1 MNPVVA
7 KLAEWLESDEKAALA
22 TVVKVERSGP
32 LGPGTM
38 MAVNESGQVAGSV
51 SGGCV
56 EPAVFEEC
64 MAAIEGGDPK
74 LLTYGI
80 SDDEAF
86 GVGLTCG
93 GIIHIFVER
102 FEDDGQVASLRR
114 ALSEQSPIAVATV
127 IDAAADSGVTP
138 GGRLLVTPADHDG
151 ELDDGELE
159 RAVADGARGMLEGGQ
174 TGQRHYGP
182 R

>member
-1 MNPVVA
+1 MNPVID
-7 KLAEWLESDEKAALA
+7 KISQWSDEGKRSALA

-32 LGPGTM
+32 LGPGTS
-38 MAVNESGQVAGSV
+38 MAVSEDGQVVGSV

-56 EPAVFEEC
+56 EPAVYEEA
-64 MAAIEGGDPK
+64 MGVMQTGAPK

-102 FEDDGQVASLRR
+102 VD
-114 ALSEQSPIAVATV
+114 
-127 IDAAADSGVTP
+127 
-138 GGRLLVTPADHDG
+138 
-151 ELDDGELE
+151 
-159 RAVADGARGMLEGGQ
+159 
-174 TGQRHYGP
+174 Y
-182 R
+182 

>member
-1 MNPVVA
+1 LNPVVDRI
-7 KLAEWLESDEKAALA
+7 AEWREQDKRVAMA

-32 LGPGTM
+32 LGPGTS
-38 MAVNESGQVAGSV
+38 MAVSEDGQVVGSV

-56 EPAVFEEC
+56 EPAVFEEA
-64 MAAIEGGDPK
+64 MDAIQSGKPR

-102 FEDDGQVASLRR
+102 VDW
-114 ALSEQSPIAVATV
+114 
-127 IDAAADSGVTP
+127 
-138 GGRLLVTPADHDG
+138 
-151 ELDDGELE
+151 
-159 RAVADGARGMLEGGQ
+159 
-174 TGQRHYGP
+174 
-182 R
+182 

>member
-1 MNPVVA
+1 MNPVIDKVA
-7 KLAEWLESDEKAALA
+7 KWSEEGKRSALA

-32 LGPGTM
+32 LGPGTS
-38 MAVNESGQVAGSV
+38 MAVSEDGQVVGSV

-56 EPAVFEEC
+56 EPAVYEEA
-64 MAAIEGGDPK
+64 MGVMESGTPK

-102 FEDDGQVASLRR
+102 VD
-114 ALSEQSPIAVATV
+114 
-127 IDAAADSGVTP
+127 
-138 GGRLLVTPADHDG
+138 
-151 ELDDGELE
+151 
-159 RAVADGARGMLEGGQ
+159 
-174 TGQRHYGP
+174 Y
-182 R
+182 

>member
-1 MNPVVA
+1 LNPVVDKMA
-7 KLAEWLESDEKAALA
+7 KWRKEGKLAAMA

-32 LGPGTM
+32 LGPGTS
-38 MAVNESGQVAGSV
+38 MAVSEDGQIVGSV

-56 EPAVFEEC
+56 EPAVFEEA
-64 MAAIEGGDPK
+64 MNAIETGEPR

-102 FEDDGQVASLRR
+102 VDW
-114 ALSEQSPIAVATV
+114 
-127 IDAAADSGVTP
+127 
-138 GGRLLVTPADHDG
+138 
-151 ELDDGELE
+151 
-159 RAVADGARGMLEGGQ
+159 
-174 TGQRHYGP
+174 
-182 R
+182 

>member
-1 MNPVVA
+1 MNPVVD
-7 KLAEWLESDEKAALA
+7 KVAEWRDADKQVALA

-32 LGPGTM
+32 LGAGTS
-38 MAVNESGQVAGSV
+38 MAVSEDGQVVGSV

-56 EPAVFEEC
+56 EPAVFEEA
-64 MAAIEGGDPK
+64 MDAIDTGQPR

-102 FEDDGQVASLRR
+102 VDW
-114 ALSEQSPIAVATV
+114 
-127 IDAAADSGVTP
+127 
-138 GGRLLVTPADHDG
+138 
-151 ELDDGELE
+151 
-159 RAVADGARGMLEGGQ
+159 
-174 TGQRHYGP
+174 
-182 R
+182 

>member
-1 MNPVVA
+1 LNPVVDRI
-7 KLAEWLESDEKAALA
+7 AEWREQDKRVAMA

-32 LGPGTM
+32 LGPGTS
-38 MAVNESGQVAGSV
+38 MAVSEDGQVVGSV

-56 EPAVFEEC
+56 EPAVFEEA
-64 MAAIEGGDPK
+64 MDAIKSGKPR

-102 FEDDGQVASLRR
+102 VDW
-114 ALSEQSPIAVATV
+114 
-127 IDAAADSGVTP
+127 
-138 GGRLLVTPADHDG
+138 
-151 ELDDGELE
+151 
-159 RAVADGARGMLEGGQ
+159 
-174 TGQRHYGP
+174 
-182 R
+182 

>member
-1 MNPVVA
+1 MNPVIDKVA
-7 KLAEWLESDEKAALA
+7 KWSEAGKRSALA

-32 LGPGTM
+32 LGPGTS
-38 MAVNESGQVAGSV
+38 MAVSEDGQVVGSV

-56 EPAVFEEC
+56 EPAVYEEA
-64 MAAIEGGDPK
+64 MTAIETGAPK

-102 FEDDGQVASLRR
+102 VD
-114 ALSEQSPIAVATV
+114 
-127 IDAAADSGVTP
+127 
-138 GGRLLVTPADHDG
+138 
-151 ELDDGELE
+151 
-159 RAVADGARGMLEGGQ
+159 
-174 TGQRHYGP
+174 Y
-182 R
+182 

>member
-1 MNPVVA
+1 MNPVVE
-7 KLAEWLESDEKAALA
+7 KVAEWRDAEKKVALA

-32 LGPGTM
+32 LGAGTS
-38 MAVNESGQVAGSV
+38 MAVSEDGQVAGSV

-56 EPAVFEEC
+56 EPAVFEEA
-64 MAAIEGGDPK
+64 MDAIENGKPS

-102 FEDDGQVASLRR
+102 VDW
-114 ALSEQSPIAVATV
+114 
-127 IDAAADSGVTP
+127 
-138 GGRLLVTPADHDG
+138 
-151 ELDDGELE
+151 
-159 RAVADGARGMLEGGQ
+159 
-174 TGQRHYGP
+174 
-182 R
+182 

>member
-1 MNPVVA
+1 MNPVVD
-7 KLAEWLESDEKAALA
+7 KVTKWREENKKAALA

-32 LGPGTM
+32 LGAGTS
-38 MAVNESGQVAGSV
+38 MAVSEDGQVVGSV

-56 EPAVFEEC
+56 EPAVFEES
-64 MAAIEGGDPK
+64 MTAIETGQPK

-102 FEDDGQVASLRR
+102 VDW
-114 ALSEQSPIAVATV
+114 
-127 IDAAADSGVTP
+127 
-138 GGRLLVTPADHDG
+138 
-151 ELDDGELE
+151 
-159 RAVADGARGMLEGGQ
+159 
-174 TGQRHYGP
+174 
-182 R
+182 

>member
-1 MNPVVA
+1 MNPVIDKVA
-7 KLAEWLESDEKAALA
+7 KWSEEGKRSALA

-32 LGPGTM
+32 LGPGTS
-38 MAVNESGQVAGSV
+38 MAVSEDGQVVGSV

-56 EPAVFEEC
+56 EPAVYEEA
-64 MAAIEGGDPK
+64 MGVMETGRPK

-102 FEDDGQVASLRR
+102 VD
-114 ALSEQSPIAVATV
+114 
-127 IDAAADSGVTP
+127 
-138 GGRLLVTPADHDG
+138 
-151 ELDDGELE
+151 
-159 RAVADGARGMLEGGQ
+159 
-174 TGQRHYGP
+174 Y
-182 R
+182 

>member
-1 MNPVVA
+1 MNPVIEKVA
-7 KLAEWLESDEKAALA
+7 AWREAGTRAALA
-22 TVVKVERSGP
+22 TVVKVEKSGP

-38 MAVNESGQVAGSV
+38 MAVSEEGQVVGSV

-64 MAAIEGGDPK
+64 MAAIEGGGPK

-93 GIIHIFVER
+93 GIIHIFVEKV
-102 FEDDGQVASLRR
+102 EW
-114 ALSEQSPIAVATV
+114 
-127 IDAAADSGVTP
+127 
-138 GGRLLVTPADHDG
+138 
-151 ELDDGELE
+151 
-159 RAVADGARGMLEGGQ
+159 
-174 TGQRHYGP
+174 
-182 R
+182 